1 MTAAECKPGITV
13 ETQYGTGWLLHPDP
27 RTRGAVWVVYIDG
40 KGYPVPVEQLTPV
53 EADGDD

>member
-1 MTAAECKPGITV
+1 MTAAECKPGAV
-13 ETQYGTGWLLHPDP
+13 VKTQYGVGRLLHPDP